1 MDETAVYL
9 FNHGENAYAYRALG
23 AHERNTGGIRYWEF
37 SVFAPNAVRISVVG
51 DFNNWK
57 QGANPM
63 EKFGETGCWSCRIAE
78 AGKGDRYKFA
88 ITGRDGQTVLK
99 SDPFAFRSELRPGTA
114 SVLHDIPRNVWTDG
128 EYLKLRAQ
136 RNLFTEPINIYEVH
150 AGSWK
155 QGMNYSELGRELV
168 DYCVRMGYTHI
179 ELLPLAEHP
188 LDDSWGYQVTGYYA
202 VTARYGAPEQLA
214 ELVDYAHKCGIGVIM
229 DWVPA
234 HFTKDESG
242 LRRFDGGTL
251 FEPAEPLRAEMPQ
264 WGTLLFDYG
273 RSEVVSFLISNALYW
288 LREFHFDGMR
298 VDAVSC
304 MLYHDFCRDE
314 WLPNRFGG
322 RENLEA
328 IEFIKKLNAVVHREC
343 PNTLMIAEESSAFPK
358 LTEPVAFG
366 GLGFD
371 FKWNMGFMNDTLKYF
386 SADAEEKRT
395 MHEKLTFPMV
405 YAFSEKHVLPF
416 SHDEVV
422 ECLSK
427 WWGIFLIAAGATGI
441 FYTIYYFGENYAVAP
456 VLNNL
461 PACIYCWFSIL
472 AILAFMKKYGD
483 AENKVSRWMLKKS
496 WGIYVFHYLPLACA
510 AYYLRSFTSELPEE
524 IVYIVVG
531 ISAFAGALL
540 LYEIIRR
547 IPIICWCVLGLK
559 KEKKDV

>member
-1 MDETAVYL
+1 M
-9 FNHGENAYAYRALG
+9 
-23 AHERNTGGIRYWEF
+23 
-37 SVFAPNAVRISVVG
+37 
-51 DFNNWK
+51 
-57 QGANPM
+57 
-63 EKFGETGCWSCRIAE
+63 
-78 AGKGDRYKFA
+78 
-88 ITGRDGQTVLK
+88 
-99 SDPFAFRSELRPGTA
+99 
-114 SVLHDIPRNVWTDG
+114 LHNIPRNVWTDG

-288 LREFHFDGMR
+288 LREFHFDGLR

-328 IEFIKKLNAVVHREC
+328 IEFIKKLNAAVHREC
-343 PNTLMIAEESSAFPK
+343 PNTLMIAEES
-358 LTEPVAFG
+358 FG
-366 GLGFD
+366 
-371 FKWNMGFMNDTLKYF
+371 
-386 SADAEEKRT
+386 
-395 MHEKLTFPMV
+395 
-405 YAFSEKHVLPF
+405 FSETYR
-416 SHDEVV
+416 
-422 ECLSK
+422 
-427 WWGIFLIAAGATGI
+427 TGC
-441 FYTIYYFGENYAVAP
+441 V
-456 VLNNL
+456 
-461 PACIYCWFSIL
+461 
-472 AILAFMKKYGD
+472 
-483 AENKVSRWMLKKS
+483 R
-496 WGIYVFHYLPLACA
+496 
-510 AYYLRSFTSELPEE
+510 R
-524 IVYIVVG
+524 VG
-531 ISAFAGALL
+531 F
-540 LYEIIRR
+540 RF
-547 IPIICWCVLGLK
+547 
-559 KEKKDV
+559 

>member
-1 MDETAVYL
+1 M
-9 FNHGENAYAYRALG
+9 G

-114 SVLHDIPRNVWTDG
+114 SVLHGIPRNVWTDG

-234 HFTKDESG
+234 HFT
-242 LRRFDGGTL
+242 RM
-251 FEPAEPLRAEMPQ
+251 RADCADLTEEHCSNPQ
-264 WGTLLFDYG
+264 N
-273 RSEVVSFLISNALYW
+273 RSAPRCCN
-288 LREFHFDGMR
+288 
-298 VDAVSC
+298 
-304 MLYHDFCRDE
+304 
-314 WLPNRFGG
+314 GG
-322 RENLEA
+322 RCCLITGEA
-328 IEFIKKLNAVVHREC
+328 RL
-343 PNTLMIAEESSAFPK
+343 
-358 LTEPVAFG
+358 
-366 GLGFD
+366 
-371 FKWNMGFMNDTLKYF
+371 
-386 SADAEEKRT
+386 
-395 MHEKLTFPMV
+395 
-405 YAFSEKHVLPF
+405 
-416 SHDEVV
+416 
-422 ECLSK
+422 
-427 WWGIFLIAAGATGI
+427 
-441 FYTIYYFGENYAVAP
+441 
-456 VLNNL
+456 
-461 PACIYCWFSIL
+461 
-472 AILAFMKKYGD
+472 
-483 AENKVSRWMLKKS
+483 
-496 WGIYVFHYLPLACA
+496 
-510 AYYLRSFTSELPEE
+510 
-524 IVYIVVG
+524 
-531 ISAFAGALL
+531 
-540 LYEIIRR
+540 
-547 IPIICWCVLGLK
+547 
-559 KEKKDV
+559 

>member
-1 MDETAVYL
+1 MQGAAKAEPCKLGAEMDETAVYL

-23 AHERNTGGIRYWEF
+23 AHERNAGGIRYWEF

-114 SVLHDIPRNVWTDG
+114 SVLHGIPRNVWTDG
-128 EYLKLRAQ
+128 EYLELRAQ

-288 LREFHFDGMR
+288 LREFHFDGLR

-304 MLYHDFCRDE
+304 MLYHDFAGMNGSRTVS
-314 WLPNRFGG
+314 
-322 RENLEA
+322 A
-328 IEFIKKLNAVVHREC
+328 
-343 PNTLMIAEESSAFPK
+343 AEK
-358 LTEPVAFG
+358 
-366 GLGFD
+366 
-371 FKWNMGFMNDTLKYF
+371 TLK
-386 SADAEEKRT
+386 R
-395 MHEKLTFPMV
+395 
-405 YAFSEKHVLPF
+405 
-416 SHDEVV
+416 
-422 ECLSK
+422 
-427 WWGIFLIAAGATGI
+427 
-441 FYTIYYFGENYAVAP
+441 
-456 VLNNL
+456 
-461 PACIYCWFSIL
+461 
-472 AILAFMKKYGD
+472 
-483 AENKVSRWMLKKS
+483 
-496 WGIYVFHYLPLACA
+496 
-510 AYYLRSFTSELPEE
+510 
-524 IVYIVVG
+524 
-531 ISAFAGALL
+531 
-540 LYEIIRR
+540 
-547 IPIICWCVLGLK
+547 
-559 KEKKDV
+559 